1 MFELPFG
8 YMGMNAS
15 IDLIL
20 FYGFGNLPDSQK
32 ISFGNTMW
40 VQKDIRTHRIIR

>member
-8 YMGMNAS
+8 HMGMNVS
-15 IDLIL
+15 IYLIL

-32 ISFGNTMW
+32 ISFGECC
-40 VQKDIRTHRIIR
+40 VGSEGYSDP